1 MAWVNLRITILINM
15 KSWAWRNLSS
25 FYNKPKGRNKY
36 DKECG
41 LNKKEDSS
49 PNKWEEIFKAHN
61 PIEISD
67 WPCHQLTESTQ
78 GWNKLKIDIYLIE
91 FLNKII
97 IRICEKNA
105 YTVNSSGVVQV
116 GRITFPS
123 YFYLIFS
130 PSRKNCCHFSSTSL
144 KWPSSSNLLYSTSR
158 FLSYVENFSMKNK
171 HFYYLTLIK
180 SFNWEQVS
188 I

>member
-1 MAWVNLRITILINM
+1 MR
-15 KSWAWRNLSS
+15 SWAWKNLSS
-25 FYNKPKGRNKY
+25 FCSKPKGRNKY

-78 GWNKLKIDIYLIE
+78 GWNKSKIDIYLIE

-97 IRICEKNA
+97 IRICEKNVC
-105 YTVNSSGVVQV
+105 TVNSFGVVRV

-123 YFYLIFS
+123 YFCLIFS
-130 PSRKNCCHFSSTSL
+130 PSRKNYCHFSSTFWEL
-144 KWPSSSNLLYSTSR
+144 PNSSNLLCSTSH

-171 HFYYLTLIK
+171 HFYCLTLIK
-180 SFNWEQVS
+180 SFSWEQVN